1 MKIEKHKAGIVFLAL
16 LWGVSCLSMIQNTAI
31 VLIIAIGKKIQRPS
45 VKFIKNFTM
54 IAWKLGRSR
63 LHYSSPFVDWLNPI
77 NHLGKVEAASS
88 KVLSVFYNFNY
99 KEGYY
104 RYNGHDFSSF
114 WISRMNNSR
123 GVTNRKLIIIES
135 LVAILKKTEKNEIN
149 FVSLASGSAEAV
161 LEAIAQVPEKNI
173 RVTLIDSDPRAIEEA
188 KRSVKAAGLMDKFTF
203 LENNILM
210 AIRKLHDVDVIEMAG
225 FCDYLSDDK
234 LAKFF
239 QMIKGSLAPNGYFV
253 TCNIMPNPEKIFLD
267 WVLLWPMYY
276 RSSLRF
282 QYILKEAGFTCP
294 QMIVEP
300 LEVHVVAVCENK

>member
-1 MKIEKHKAGIVFLAL
+1 MKIEKHKASFWFWML
-16 LWGVSCLSMIQNTAI
+16 LWGVSFLSMIQNAI
-31 VLIIAIGKKIQRPS
+31 IIFLIAAFKKLQKPS
-45 VKFIKNFTM
+45 IKFFKIFTLT
-54 IAWKLGRSR
+54 AWKVGRSR

-99 KEGYY
+99 KDGYFSY
-104 RYNGHDFSSF
+104 RGREFRSF
-114 WISRMNNSR
+114 WVQRMNNSR
-123 GVTNRKLIIIES
+123 GVTNRKLIIIEN
-135 LVAILKKTEKNEIN
+135 LVAILKSIEKNDVS

-173 RVTLIDSDPRAIEEA
+173 QVTLIDSDPRAIAEA
-188 KRSVKAAGLMDKFTF
+188 KKSVAAAGLTDKFTF

-210 AIRKLHDVDVIEMAG
+210 AIRNLQNVDVIEMAG
-225 FCDYLSDDK
+225 FCDYLADDK

-239 QMIKGSLAPNGYFV
+239 QMIKKSLAPNGYFV

-276 RSSLRF
+276 RSDLRF
-282 QYILKEAGFTCP
+282 QYILKEAGFTAP
-294 QMIVEP
+294 KMIVEP
-300 LEVHVVAVCENK
+300 LEVHVIAVCDNQ